1 MSRLEYFSFFV
12 RLDEFAFS
20 QLFEVPLV
28 ADVGVQF
35 VKGVLLRTKI
45 LLESAMVN
53 LPEILEFLLTEEIS
67 LRVFSHAFVCK
78 NRARQILLHHVVSN
92 HNQRNQVAK
101 LSGYEMIQLQVAAE
115 HQVATEVPVLLP
127 IIPGNP

>member
-1 MSRLEYFSFFV
+1 MSRLEYFSLFV

-35 VKGVLLRTKI
+35 VEGVLIRTKI
-45 LLESAMVN
+45 LLESAMIN

-67 LRVFSHAFVCK
+67 LRVFSHAFVSK

-92 HNQRNQVAK
+92 HNQR
-101 LSGYEMIQLQVAAE
+101 S
-115 HQVATEVPVLLP
+115 
-127 IIPGNP
+127 

>member
-1 MSRLEYFSFFV
+1 MSHLEYFSFFV

-20 QLFEVPLV
+20 QLFEVPLY

-35 VKGVLLRTKI
+35 VEGVLLRTKI

-53 LPEILEFLLTEEIS
+53 LPEILEFLFTVEIS

-78 NRARQILLHHVVSN
+78 NCARQILLHHVVSD
-92 HNQRNQVAK
+92 HN
-101 LSGYEMIQLQVAAE
+101 
-115 HQVATEVPVLLP
+115 
-127 IIPGNP
+127 